1 MGWATVGSWAEAHV
15 CGWSLGQVSIV
26 TDYGKAGV
34 RGGCVAGS
42 LLLFYNRRERDGAG
56 HVLTTAPLS
65 DVPSGAAC
73 PVGETAAGLVELTAA
88 WAGGG

>member
-1 MGWATVGSWAEAHV
+1 
-15 CGWSLGQVSIV
+15 
-26 TDYGKAGV
+26 
-34 RGGCVAGS
+34 VAGS